1 MAVEREQELTQ
12 RLFGG
17 TKRPADEEAGI
28 TTLED
33 SALFTFDTGDDSAV
47 AADATEQVPVSYTH
61 LTLPTSELV

>member
-33 SALFTFDTGDDSAV
+33 SALFTFDTGDDSAC
-47 AADATEQVPVSYTH
+47 
-61 LTLPTSELV
+61 LI

>member
-28 TTLED
+28 TSLED
-33 SALFTFDTGDDSAV
+33 SALFTFDTGDDLSLI
-47 AADATEQVPVSYTH
+47 H
-61 LTLPTSELV
+61 I